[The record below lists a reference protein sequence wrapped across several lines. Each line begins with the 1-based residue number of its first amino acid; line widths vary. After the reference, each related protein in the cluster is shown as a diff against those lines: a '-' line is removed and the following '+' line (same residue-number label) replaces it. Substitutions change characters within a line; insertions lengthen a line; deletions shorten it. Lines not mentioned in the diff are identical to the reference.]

1 MTPARAA
8 LGSLWCR
15 LRRGIRWAWVSDD
28 YRAALPVDLPATVMD
43 LAATDRH
50 HIKQG
55 RHTARVR
62 FDSAWGPLTVYLKRH
77 ERLPWPSRLGALVY
91 PSGRFTPAA
100 AEAAHLAHAR
110 ALGIA
115 VPDVV
120 AAGEEIGPWGTLRS
134 FLMVAE
140 LTGCDESHLAIPALA
155 ERLDPPAFARLKREL
170 IAELAAIVARLHG
183 ASLFH
188 KDLYLCHVFLDPA
201 LTDPPGR
208 RLTLIDLHRLGRHRW
223 TASRWRWKDL
233 GQLLFSTYDVAGID
247 DRDRLR
253 FWKHY
258 RRHLALRFPEAER
271 RAIVAKAGRY
281 ARHNAKAA
289 STASGGAS

>member
-1 MTPARAA
+1 MIPSPSN
-8 LGSLWCR
+8 LGNLWSR
-15 LRRGIRWAWVSDD
+15 LREGVRWAWVSDD
-28 YRAALPVDLPATVMD
+28 YRAALPADLPAKVMD

-50 HIKQG
+50 HVKQG
-55 RHTARVR
+55 RNTARVR
-62 FDSAWGPLTVYLKRH
+62 FDSPWGPLTVYLKRH
-77 ERLPWPSRLGALVY
+77 ERLPWASRIGALVY
-91 PSGRFTPAA
+91 PPGRFTPAA
-100 AEAAHLAHAR
+100 AEAAHLETAR

-140 LTGCDESHLAIPALA
+140 LTGCDELHLAIPAFSK
-155 ERLDPPAFARLKREL
+155 RLEASAFARLKREL
-170 IAELAAIVARLHG
+170 IIELAETVARLHR

-188 KDLYLCHVFLDPA
+188 KDLYLCHVFIDPE
-201 LTDPPGR
+201 LTAPTGR
-208 RLTLIDLHRLGRHRW
+208 RLTLIDLHRLGRHPLS
-223 TASRWRWKDL
+223 ASRWRWKDL
-233 GQLLFSTYDVAGID
+233 GQLLFSTFDVEGID

-258 RRHLALRFPEAER
+258 RRGLTLRFPEAER

-281 ARHNAKAA
+281 ARHNARA
-289 STASGGAS
+289 TGGAA